1 VDVNLQPFLFSAP
14 HIAAASFLCPFPH
27 WKRLPGS
34 PNINSHRRERFIYI
48 PSRYSC
54 ICQLLHTFSPRMQRQ
69 HVHWVYVQPVR
80 YDYFGVDSDEMLTY
94 CFKPVHT
101 FRNDGGG
108 RRRPRPV
115 ITQRGLIKAERGT
128 DRPTDG
134 PNSAACIDS
143 HVGRE
148 IIFAQLVL

>member
-1 VDVNLQPFLFSAP
+1 MADVNLQPFLFSGP
-14 HIAAASFLCPFPH
+14 HIAAESFLLISSL
-27 WKRLPGS
+27 KTTAGAAPGLRTTLIRS
-34 PNINSHRRERFIYI
+34 SI

-54 ICQLLHTFSPRMQRQ
+54 ICQLLLAPSPRMQRQ
-69 HVHWVYVQPVR
+69 HVYGACG

-108 RRRPRPV
+108 GPV

-128 DRPTDG
+128 TDG
-134 PNSAACIDS
+134 RTHS
-143 HVGRE
+143 
-148 IIFAQLVL
+148 